1 MSKNAQKS
9 VQKIEV
15 GWMHVRE
22 GKFTQVRTKKGG
34 GTRKICVSKD
44 CRKKD
49 LLEKAVTLFFP
60 CEKSSEGNFTD
71 FLVDVTDFKDQAI
84 DDQITAGELYEQT
97 KLPVL
102 RFYLTTKKKII
113 PSDTQSDTQ
122 FHFSSENMQD
132 SWSPTR
138 PIRSVL

>member
-1 MSKNAQKS
+1 MLKKVCEKLRWDGCMFEKGSLLRSEQKKLGVHGKS
-9 VQKIEV
+9 VCQ
-15 GWMHVRE
+15 
-22 GKFTQVRTKKGG
+22 RT
-34 GTRKICVSKD
+34 V
-44 CRKKD
+44 
-49 LLEKAVTLFFP
+49 EKRIYLKRLSRCFFP
-60 CEKSSEGNFTD
+60 REKSSEGNFTD

-132 SWSPTR
+132 SWSPTW